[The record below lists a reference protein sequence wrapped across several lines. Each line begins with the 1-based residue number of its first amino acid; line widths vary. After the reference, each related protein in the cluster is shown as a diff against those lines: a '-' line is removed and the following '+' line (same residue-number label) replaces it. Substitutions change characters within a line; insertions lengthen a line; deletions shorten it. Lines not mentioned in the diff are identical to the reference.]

1 MKNGGKRDEQALL
14 GSSSGD
20 GSVASA
26 SSAAAAAPP
35 AAPES
40 SSDELYSA
48 VAPTSLTSNW
58 SWNCARLVKE
68 LGKGFYGD
76 VYLAEEVSGR
86 LVAVKKRKRDVHC
99 ASHRKRM

>member
-1 MKNGGKRDEQALL
+1 M
-14 GSSSGD
+14 
-20 GSVASA
+20 
-26 SSAAAAAPP
+26 
-35 AAPES
+35 
-40 SSDELYSA
+40 
-48 VAPTSLTSNW
+48 
-58 SWNCARLVKE
+58 VKE